1 MRLFFDIFAIRTL
14 HASDQLHKG
23 WVRRL
28 YFLDKKNSIFTH
40 QICHSDVTLKD
51 KITADMSLN
60 TQILI
65 AAILG
70 IAFGF
75 LLSVF
80 PQSSFFTSSLYGL
93 GIISSIFIG
102 LLKML
107 LIPLI
112 FSSIVVGVSNLQAG
126 GQLGK
131 VWKITVACCVTTTI
145 LALIL
150 GIGCAHL
157 FDVGKGVDIALFQ
170 NDMNQYQ
177 TPDTLTPTSFFTNF
191 IQNTLINPFKAF
203 AEGNVLAVVVFALF
217 IGVALVHGGERFK
230 AVRQLAAQ
238 FFEIMMLMIRWVM
251 KLAPLGIFALLA
263 KLIATEDLSVLSRLA
278 EFAVVVTGTTIFHGA
293 VVLPL
298 LLWIFGKMD
307 PVTFF
312 KGTRAAL
319 ITAFATSS
327 SSATMP
333 LSMKC
338 AQENLKVSPATAG
351 FVIPLGTQLNMDGT
365 ALYEAAAALFVAN
378 LIGLDLS
385 LGQQLIV
392 CLTAMIASLGA
403 PGIPSAGMVTMI
415 MVLQSVGLPAEAI
428 AILLPIDRLL
438 DTVRTVV
445 NVQGDMMISVVV
457 DRHTRETVTEP
468 NS

>member
-1 MRLFFDIFAIRTL
+1 
-14 HASDQLHKG
+14 
-23 WVRRL
+23 
-28 YFLDKKNSIFTH
+28 
-40 QICHSDVTLKD
+40 
-51 KITADMSLN
+51 MSLN

-70 IAFGF
+70 VAFGF
-75 LLSVF
+75 LLNQF
-80 PQSSFFTSSLYGL
+80 PETQFFDTSIYAL
-93 GIISSIFIG
+93 GIASSIFIG

-107 LIPLI
+107 LVPLI

-126 GQLGK
+126 GQFSRT
-131 VWKITVACCVTTTI
+131 WKITLACCVTTTT

-150 GIGCAHL
+150 GLTCAHL

-170 NDMNQYQ
+170 DAMNRHQ
-177 TPDTLTPTSFFTNF
+177 TPDTLTPSSFFTNF

-217 IGVALVHGGERFK
+217 LGGALVKGGEKFNSIR
-230 AVRQLAAQ
+230 ALSLQ
-238 FFEIMMLMIRWVM
+238 FFEVMMLLVSWVM
-251 KLAPLGIFALLA
+251 KLAPIGIFALLA
-263 KLIATEDLSVLSRLA
+263 KLISTEDLSILSRLA
-278 EFAVVVTGTTIFHGA
+278 EFAAVVTGTTIFHGA

-298 LLWIFGKMD
+298 LLWIFGKMN
-307 PVTFF
+307 PITFF

-338 AQENLKVSPATAG
+338 AQENLGVRPQTAG

-365 ALYEAAAALFVAN
+365 ALYEAAAALFIAN
-378 LIGLDLS
+378 LMGLDLS
-385 LGQQLIV
+385 IGQQVIV

-457 DRHTRETVTEP
+457 DRHTREM
-468 NS
+468 

>member
-1 MRLFFDIFAIRTL
+1 MLDSA
-14 HASDQLHKG
+14 QLA
-23 WVRRL
+23 W
-28 YFLDKKNSIFTH
+28 
-40 QICHSDVTLKD
+40 HSAKQDN
-51 KITADMSLN
+51 ITIYAPMSLN
-60 TQILI
+60 TQILV

-70 IAFGF
+70 VLFGF
-75 LLSVF
+75 LLNLLPGSAF
-80 PQSSFFTSSLYGL
+80 YDGSLYGL
-93 GIISSIFIG
+93 SIASSIFIG

-112 FSSIVVGVSNLQAG
+112 FSSIVVGVSNLQAS
-126 GQLGK
+126 GQLSR
-131 VWKITVACCVTTTI
+131 VWKITLLCYVTTTT

-150 GIGCAHL
+150 GLACAHL
-157 FDVGKGVDIALFQ
+157 FEVGKGVDVRLFQ
-170 NDMNQYQ
+170 DAMSQHQ
-177 TPDTLTPTSFFTNF
+177 TPDTLTPSSFFTNF

-217 IGVALVHGGERFK
+217 VGVALVKGGEQFRT
-230 AVRQLAAQ
+230 VRRLSHQ
-238 FFEIMMLMIRWVM
+238 FFDIMMLMIGWVM

-263 KLIATEDLSVLSRLA
+263 KLIATEDVTVLSRLA
-278 EFAVVVTGTTIFHGA
+278 EFAVVVTGTTIFHGL

-298 LLWIFGKMD
+298 LLWLFGKMN

-338 AQENLKVSPATAG
+338 AQENLKVRPQTAG

-365 ALYEAAAALFVAN
+365 ALYEAAAALFIAN
-378 LIGLDLS
+378 LMGLDLT
-385 LGQQLIV
+385 LGQQLVV
-392 CLTAMIASLGA
+392 CATAMIASLGA

-457 DRHTRETVTEP
+457 DRHTSEP
-468 NS
+468 VQQQS

>member
-1 MRLFFDIFAIRTL
+1 
-14 HASDQLHKG
+14 
-23 WVRRL
+23 
-28 YFLDKKNSIFTH
+28 
-40 QICHSDVTLKD
+40 
-51 KITADMSLN
+51 MSLN

-75 LLSVF
+75 LLNQFPNTQFFEASV
-80 PQSSFFTSSLYGL
+80 YGL
-93 GIISSIFIG
+93 GIASSIFIG

-107 LIPLI
+107 LVPLI

-126 GQLGK
+126 GQLSRT
-131 VWKITVACCVTTTI
+131 WKITLACCVTTTT

-150 GIGCAHL
+150 GISCAHL
-157 FDVGKGVDIALFQ
+157 FEVGKGVDIALFQ
-170 NDMNQYQ
+170 DAMNQHQ
-177 TPDTLTPTSFFTNF
+177 TPDTLTASSFFTNF

-203 AEGNVLAVVVFALF
+203 ADGNVLAVVVFALLL
-217 IGVALVHGGERFK
+217 GVALVKGGERFK
-230 AVRQLAAQ
+230 SIRQLSTQ
-238 FFEIMMLMIRWVM
+238 FFEVMMMMVGWVM

-263 KLIATEDLSVLSRLA
+263 KLISTEDISILSRLA
-278 EFAVVVTGTTIFHGA
+278 EFAAVVTGTTIFHGA

-298 LLWIFGKMD
+298 LLWIFGRMS
-307 PVTFF
+307 PITFF
-312 KGTRAAL
+312 KGTRTAL

-338 AQENLKVSPATAG
+338 AQENLGVRPQTAG

-365 ALYEAAAALFVAN
+365 ALYEAAAALFIAN
-378 LIGLDLS
+378 LMGLDLS
-385 LGQQLIV
+385 LGQQVIV

-457 DRHTRETVTEP
+457 DRYTKDMGSP
-468 NS
+468 S

>member
-1 MRLFFDIFAIRTL
+1 
-14 HASDQLHKG
+14 
-23 WVRRL
+23 
-28 YFLDKKNSIFTH
+28 
-40 QICHSDVTLKD
+40 
-51 KITADMSLN
+51 MSLN
-60 TQILI
+60 TQILL

-70 IAFGF
+70 AAFGF
-75 LLSVF
+75 LLNQF
-80 PQSSFFTSSLYGL
+80 PQTQFFELSLYGL
-93 GIISSIFIG
+93 GIAGSVFIG

-126 GQLGK
+126 GQLSR
-131 VWKITVACCVTTTI
+131 VWKITLACCVTTTT
-145 LALIL
+145 LALLL
-150 GIGCAHL
+150 GLACAHI
-157 FDVGKGVDIALFQ
+157 FQVGKGVDIMLFQ
-170 NDMNQYQ
+170 DAMNQHQ
-177 TPDTLTPTSFFTNF
+177 TPDTLTPASFFTNF

-217 IGVALVHGGERFK
+217 IGAALVKGGDKFRS
-230 AVRQLAAQ
+230 VRKLSQQ
-238 FFEIMMLMIRWVM
+238 FFDIMMLMIGWVM

-263 KLIATEDLSVLSRLA
+263 KLISTEDISVLSRLA
-278 EFAVVVTGTTIFHGA
+278 EFAAVVTGTTIFHGA

-298 LLWIFGKMD
+298 LLWIFGRMN
-307 PVTFF
+307 PVSFF
-312 KGTRAAL
+312 KGARAAL

-327 SSATMP
+327 SSAAMP

-338 AQENLKVSPATAG
+338 AQENLGVRPQTAG

-365 ALYEAAAALFVAN
+365 ALYEAAAALFIAN
-378 LIGLDLS
+378 LMGLDLTLS
-385 LGQQLIV
+385 QQLVV
-392 CLTAMIASLGA
+392 CATAMIASLGA

-457 DRHTRETVTEP
+457 DRHTRDADAP
-468 NS
+468 ASAS

>member
-1 MRLFFDIFAIRTL
+1 M
-14 HASDQLHKG
+14 
-23 WVRRL
+23 
-28 YFLDKKNSIFTH
+28 N
-40 QICHSDVTLKD
+40 
-51 KITADMSLN
+51 LN

-70 IAFGF
+70 VAFGF
-75 LLSVF
+75 LLNQF
-80 PQSSFFTSSLYGL
+80 PQTAFFDHSIYGL
-93 GIISSIFIG
+93 SILSSIFIG

-107 LIPLI
+107 LVPLI
-112 FSSIVVGVSNLQAG
+112 FSSIVVGVSNLQSG
-126 GQLGK
+126 GQLSRT
-131 VWKITVACCVTTTI
+131 WKITLLCCVTTTT

-150 GIGCAHL
+150 GIGAAHL
-157 FDVGKGVDIALFQ
+157 FGVGQGVDIAMFQ
-170 NDMNQYQ
+170 DAMNEHQ
-177 TPDTLTPTSFFTNF
+177 TPDTLTPSAFFTNF

-203 AEGNVLAVVVFALF
+203 SDGNVLAVVVFALML
-217 IGVALVHGGERFK
+217 GVALVKGGERFNSIK
-230 AVRQLAAQ
+230 KLSTQ
-238 FFEIMMLMIRWVM
+238 FFEVMMVLVGWVM
-251 KLAPLGIFALLA
+251 KLAPIGIFALLA
-263 KLIATEDLSVLSRLA
+263 KLVSTEDISILSRLA
-278 EFAVVVTGTTIFHGA
+278 EFAAVVTGTTIFHGA

-298 LLWIFGKMD
+298 LLWIFGKMS
-307 PVTFF
+307 PITFF
-312 KGTRAAL
+312 KGTRTAL

-338 AQENLKVSPATAG
+338 AQENLGVRPQVAG

-365 ALYEAAAALFVAN
+365 ALYEAAAALFIAN
-378 LIGLDLS
+378 LMGLDLS
-385 LGQQLIV
+385 IGQQLIV

-457 DRHTRETVTEP
+457 DRHTRNVV
-468 NS
+468 NN

>member
-1 MRLFFDIFAIRTL
+1 MKSALMSYLQQDC
-14 HASDQLHKG
+14 QL
-23 WVRRL
+23 
-28 YFLDKKNSIFTH
+28 KKNN
-40 QICHSDVTLKD
+40 
-51 KITADMSLN
+51 ADMNLN

-70 IAFGF
+70 LAFGF
-75 LLSVF
+75 ILTLYPDTAFVKH
-80 PQSSFFTSSLYGL
+80 SLYGL
-93 GIISSIFIG
+93 GILSSVFIG

-107 LIPLI
+107 LVPLI

-126 GQLGK
+126 GQLGP
-131 VWKITVACCVTTTI
+131 VWKITFLCCLTTTT

-150 GIGCAHL
+150 GISFAHL
-157 FDVGKGVDIALFQ
+157 FEVGRGIDISIFQ
-170 NDMNQYQ
+170 SSMQNYQ
-177 TPDTLTPTSFFTNF
+177 APDSLNPASFFTNF

-203 AEGNVLAVVVFALF
+203 SDGNVLAVVVFALF
-217 IGVALVHGGERFK
+217 VGVALVHGGERFK
-230 AVRQLAAQ
+230 SIRVLSNQ
-238 FFEIMMLMIRWVM
+238 FFEMMMMLVGWVM

-263 KLIATEDLSVLSRLA
+263 KLMATEDVSVLSRLA

-298 LLWIFGKMD
+298 LLWIFGRMS
-307 PVTFF
+307 PWAFF
-312 KGTRAAL
+312 KGTRTAL

-338 AQENLKVSPATAG
+338 AQENLGVRPQTAG

-378 LIGLDLS
+378 LVGLDLN
-385 LGQQLIV
+385 LTQQIIV

-457 DRHTRETVTEP
+457 DRYTKDKDISV
-468 NS
+468 

>member
-1 MRLFFDIFAIRTL
+1 MLDSAQLAWHSAKQDDITIYAP
-14 HASDQLHKG
+14 
-23 WVRRL
+23 
-28 YFLDKKNSIFTH
+28 
-40 QICHSDVTLKD
+40 
-51 KITADMSLN
+51 MSLN
-60 TQILI
+60 TQILV

-70 IAFGF
+70 VLFGLFLNLLPDSAFYDG
-75 LLSVF
+75 
-80 PQSSFFTSSLYGL
+80 SLYGL
-93 GIISSIFIG
+93 SIASSIFIG

-112 FSSIVVGVSNLQAG
+112 FSSIVVGVSNLQAS
-126 GQLGK
+126 GQLSR
-131 VWKITVACCVTTTI
+131 VWKITLLCCVTTTT

-150 GIGCAHL
+150 GLACAHL
-157 FDVGKGVDIALFQ
+157 FEVGKGVDVRLFQ
-170 NDMNQYQ
+170 DAMSQHQ
-177 TPDTLTPTSFFTNF
+177 TPDTLTPSSFFTNF
-191 IQNTLINPFKAF
+191 IQNTLINPFKAL

-217 IGVALVHGGERFK
+217 VGVALVKGGEQFRT
-230 AVRQLAAQ
+230 VRRLSHQ
-238 FFEIMMLMIRWVM
+238 FFDIMMLMIGWVM

-263 KLIATEDLSVLSRLA
+263 KLIATEDVTVLSRLA
-278 EFAVVVTGTTIFHGA
+278 EFAVVVTGTTIFHGL

-298 LLWIFGKMD
+298 LLWLFGKMN

-338 AQENLKVSPATAG
+338 AQENLKVRPQTAG

-365 ALYEAAAALFVAN
+365 ALYEAAAALFIAN
-378 LIGLDLS
+378 LMGLDLT
-385 LGQQLIV
+385 LGQQLVV
-392 CLTAMIASLGA
+392 CATAMIASLGA

-457 DRHTRETVTEP
+457 DRYTRDDEITTQ
-468 NS
+468 S

>member
-1 MRLFFDIFAIRTL
+1 MLDSA
-14 HASDQLHKG
+14 QLA
-23 WVRRL
+23 W
-28 YFLDKKNSIFTH
+28 
-40 QICHSDVTLKD
+40 HSAKQDN
-51 KITADMSLN
+51 ITIYAPMSLN
-60 TQILI
+60 TQILV

-70 IAFGF
+70 VLFGF
-75 LLSVF
+75 LLNLLPGSAF
-80 PQSSFFTSSLYGL
+80 YDGSLYGL
-93 GIISSIFIG
+93 SIASSIFIG

-112 FSSIVVGVSNLQAG
+112 FSSIVVGVSNLQAS
-126 GQLGK
+126 GQLSR
-131 VWKITVACCVTTTI
+131 VWKITLLCCVTTTT

-150 GIGCAHL
+150 GLACAHL
-157 FDVGKGVDIALFQ
+157 FEVGKGVDVRLFQ
-170 NDMNQYQ
+170 DAMSQHQ
-177 TPDTLTPTSFFTNF
+177 TPDTLTPSSFFTNF

-203 AEGNVLAVVVFALF
+203 AEGNVLAVVGFALF
-217 IGVALVHGGERFK
+217 VGVALVKGGEQFRT
-230 AVRQLAAQ
+230 VRRLSHQ
-238 FFEIMMLMIRWVM
+238 FFDIMMLMIGWVM

-263 KLIATEDLSVLSRLA
+263 KLIATEDVTVLSRLA
-278 EFAVVVTGTTIFHGA
+278 EFAVVVTGTTIFHGL

-298 LLWIFGKMD
+298 LLWLFGKMN

-338 AQENLKVSPATAG
+338 AQENLKVRPQTAG

-365 ALYEAAAALFVAN
+365 ALYEAAAALFIAN
-378 LIGLDLS
+378 LMGLDLT
-385 LGQQLIV
+385 LGQQLVV
-392 CLTAMIASLGA
+392 CATAMIASLGA

-457 DRHTRETVTEP
+457 DRYTRDDEIATQ
-468 NS
+468 S

>member
-1 MRLFFDIFAIRTL
+1 MPTE
-14 HASDQLHKG
+14 
-23 WVRRL
+23 
-28 YFLDKKNSIFTH
+28 KNN
-40 QICHSDVTLKD
+40 
-51 KITADMSLN
+51 ADMNLN

-70 IAFGF
+70 LAFGF
-75 LLSVF
+75 LLTRYPDTAFVKH
-80 PQSSFFTSSLYGL
+80 SLYGL
-93 GIISSIFIG
+93 GILSSVFIG

-107 LIPLI
+107 LVPLI

-126 GQLGK
+126 GQLGP
-131 VWKITVACCVTTTI
+131 VWKITFLCCLTTTT

-150 GIGCAHL
+150 GISCAHL
-157 FDVGKGVDIALFQ
+157 FEVGRGIDISIFQ
-170 NDMNQYQ
+170 TSMQNYQ
-177 TPDTLTPTSFFTNF
+177 APDSLNPASFFTNF

-203 AEGNVLAVVVFALF
+203 SDGNVLAVVVFALF
-217 IGVALVHGGERFK
+217 VGVALVQGGERFK
-230 AVRQLAAQ
+230 SIRLLSQQ
-238 FFEIMMLMIRWVM
+238 FFEMMMLLVGWVM

-263 KLIATEDLSVLSRLA
+263 KLMATEDISVLSRLA

-298 LLWIFGKMD
+298 LLWIFGRMS
-307 PVTFF
+307 PWTFL
-312 KGTRAAL
+312 KGTRTAL

-338 AQENLKVSPATAG
+338 AQENLGVRPQTAG

-378 LIGLDLS
+378 LVGLDLN
-385 LGQQLIV
+385 LTQQIIV

-457 DRHTRETVTEP
+457 DRYTKDKDISV
-468 NS
+468 

>member
-1 MRLFFDIFAIRTL
+1 
-14 HASDQLHKG
+14 
-23 WVRRL
+23 
-28 YFLDKKNSIFTH
+28 
-40 QICHSDVTLKD
+40 
-51 KITADMSLN
+51 MSLN

-75 LLSVF
+75 LLNQFPNTQFFEASV
-80 PQSSFFTSSLYGL
+80 YGL
-93 GIISSIFIG
+93 GIASSIFIG

-107 LIPLI
+107 LVPLI

-126 GQLGK
+126 GQLSRT
-131 VWKITVACCVTTTI
+131 WKITLACCVTTTT

-150 GIGCAHL
+150 GISCAHL
-157 FDVGKGVDIALFQ
+157 FEVGKGVDIALFQ
-170 NDMNQYQ
+170 DAMNQHQ
-177 TPDTLTPTSFFTNF
+177 TPDTLTASSFFTNF

-203 AEGNVLAVVVFALF
+203 AEGNVLAVVVFALLL
-217 IGVALVHGGERFK
+217 GVALVKGGERFQSIRK
-230 AVRQLAAQ
+230 LSTQ
-238 FFEIMMLMIRWVM
+238 FFEVMMMMVGWVM
-251 KLAPLGIFALLA
+251 KLAPIGIFALLA
-263 KLIATEDLSVLSRLA
+263 KLISTEDISILSRLA
-278 EFAVVVTGTTIFHGA
+278 EFAAVVTGTTIFHGI

-298 LLWIFGKMD
+298 LLWIFGRMN
-307 PVTFF
+307 PITFF
-312 KGTRAAL
+312 RGARAAL

-338 AQENLKVSPATAG
+338 AQENLGVRPQTAG

-365 ALYEAAAALFVAN
+365 ALYEAAAALFIAN
-378 LIGLDLS
+378 LMGLDLS
-385 LGQQLIV
+385 LGQQVIV

-457 DRHTRETVTEP
+457 DRYTKDMGSP
-468 NS
+468 S

>member
-1 MRLFFDIFAIRTL
+1 MTKNCSYEKRAHVIFA
-14 HASDQLHKG
+14 KG
-23 WVRRL
+23 L
-28 YFLDKKNSIFTH
+28 PTEKNN
-40 QICHSDVTLKD
+40 
-51 KITADMSLN
+51 ADMNLN
-60 TQILI
+60 TRILI

-70 IAFGF
+70 LAFGF
-75 LLSVF
+75 ILTLYPDTAF
-80 PQSSFFTSSLYGL
+80 LKHSLYGL
-93 GIISSIFIG
+93 GILSSVFIG

-107 LIPLI
+107 LVPLI

-126 GQLGK
+126 GQLGP
-131 VWKITVACCVTTTI
+131 VWKITFLCCLTTTT

-150 GIGCAHL
+150 GISCAHL
-157 FDVGKGVDIALFQ
+157 FEVGRGIDISIFQ
-170 NDMNQYQ
+170 TSMQNYQ
-177 TPDTLTPTSFFTNF
+177 APDSLNPASFFTNF

-203 AEGNVLAVVVFALF
+203 SDGNVLAVVVFALF
-217 IGVALVHGGERFK
+217 VGVALVHGGERFK
-230 AVRQLAAQ
+230 SIRVLSHQ
-238 FFEIMMLMIRWVM
+238 FFEMMMMLVGWVM

-263 KLIATEDLSVLSRLA
+263 KLMATEDISVLSRLA

-298 LLWIFGKMD
+298 LLWIFGRMS
-307 PVTFF
+307 PWTFF
-312 KGTRAAL
+312 KGTRTAL

-338 AQENLKVSPATAG
+338 AQENLGVRPQTAG

-378 LIGLDLS
+378 LVGLDLN
-385 LGQQLIV
+385 LTQQIIV

-457 DRHTRETVTEP
+457 DRYTKDKDISV
-468 NS
+468 

>member
-1 MRLFFDIFAIRTL
+1 
-14 HASDQLHKG
+14 
-23 WVRRL
+23 
-28 YFLDKKNSIFTH
+28 
-40 QICHSDVTLKD
+40 
-51 KITADMSLN
+51 MSLN

-70 IAFGF
+70 LIAGYV
-75 LLSVF
+75 LTLF
-80 PQSSFFTSSLYGL
+80 PGTQFFHAGIYGL
-93 GIISSIFIG
+93 SIISSIFIG

-126 GQLGK
+126 GQLGR
-131 VWKITVACCVTTTI
+131 VWKITVACCVTTTT

-150 GIGCAHL
+150 GIGSAHL
-157 FDVGKGVDIALFQ
+157 FDVGKGVDIAMFQ
-170 NDMNQYQ
+170 QAMSEHQ
-177 TPDTLTPTSFFTNF
+177 TPDTLTPTSFLTNF

-217 IGVALVHGGERFK
+217 IGVALVHGGDRFRT
-230 AVRQLAAQ
+230 VRNLSAQ
-238 FFEIMMLMIRWVM
+238 FFDIMMLMIGWVM

-263 KLIATEDLSVLSRLA
+263 KLLATEDISVLSRLA

-307 PVTFF
+307 PLTFF

-333 LSMKC
+333 LSLKC
-338 AQENLKVSPATAG
+338 AQENLGVRPQTAG

-365 ALYEAAAALFVAN
+365 ALYEAAAALFIAN
-378 LIGLDLS
+378 LMGLDLS
-385 LGQQLIV
+385 LGQQVIV

-457 DRHTRETVTEP
+457 DRHTREMEQQT
-468 NS
+468 

>member
-1 MRLFFDIFAIRTL
+1 
-14 HASDQLHKG
+14 
-23 WVRRL
+23 
-28 YFLDKKNSIFTH
+28 
-40 QICHSDVTLKD
+40 
-51 KITADMSLN
+51 MSLN

-75 LLSVF
+75 LLNQF
-80 PQSSFFTSSLYGL
+80 PNTQFFEASIYGL
-93 GIISSIFIG
+93 GITSSIFIG

-107 LIPLI
+107 LVPLI
-112 FSSIVVGVSNLQAG
+112 FSSIVVGVSNLQAS
-126 GQLGK
+126 GQLSRT
-131 VWKITVACCVTTTI
+131 WKITLACCVTTTT

-150 GIGCAHL
+150 GISCAHL
-157 FDVGKGVDIALFQ
+157 FEVGKGVDIALFQ
-170 NDMNQYQ
+170 DAMNQHQ
-177 TPDTLTPTSFFTNF
+177 TPDTLTASSFFTNF

-203 AEGNVLAVVVFALF
+203 AEGNVLAVVVFALLL
-217 IGVALVHGGERFK
+217 GVALVKGGERFK
-230 AVRQLAAQ
+230 SIRQLSTQ
-238 FFEIMMLMIRWVM
+238 FFEVMMMMVGWVM

-263 KLIATEDLSVLSRLA
+263 KLISTEDISILSRLA
-278 EFAVVVTGTTIFHGA
+278 EFAAVVTGTTIFHGA

-298 LLWIFGKMD
+298 LLWIFGRMS
-307 PVTFF
+307 PITFF
-312 KGTRAAL
+312 KGTRTAL

-338 AQENLKVSPATAG
+338 AQENLGVRPQTAG

-365 ALYEAAAALFVAN
+365 ALYEAAAALFIAN
-378 LIGLDLS
+378 LMGLDLS
-385 LGQQLIV
+385 LGQQVIV

-457 DRHTRETVTEP
+457 DRYTKDIG
-468 NS
+468 SSS

>member
-1 MRLFFDIFAIRTL
+1 MLDSAQLAWHSAKQDDITIYAP
-14 HASDQLHKG
+14 
-23 WVRRL
+23 
-28 YFLDKKNSIFTH
+28 
-40 QICHSDVTLKD
+40 
-51 KITADMSLN
+51 MSLN
-60 TQILI
+60 TQILV

-70 IAFGF
+70 VLFGF
-75 LLSVF
+75 FLNLLPDSAF
-80 PQSSFFTSSLYGL
+80 YDGSLYGL
-93 GIISSIFIG
+93 SIASSIFIG

-112 FSSIVVGVSNLQAG
+112 FSSIVVGVSNLQAS
-126 GQLGK
+126 GQLSR
-131 VWKITVACCVTTTI
+131 VWKITLLCCVTTTT

-150 GIGCAHL
+150 GLACAHL
-157 FDVGKGVDIALFQ
+157 FEVGKGVDVRLFQ
-170 NDMNQYQ
+170 DAMSQHQ
-177 TPDTLTPTSFFTNF
+177 TPDTLTPSSFFTNF

-217 IGVALVHGGERFK
+217 VGVALVKGGEQFRT
-230 AVRQLAAQ
+230 VRRLSHQ
-238 FFEIMMLMIRWVM
+238 FFDIMMLMIGWVM

-263 KLIATEDLSVLSRLA
+263 KLIATEDVTVLSRLA
-278 EFAVVVTGTTIFHGA
+278 EFAVVVTGTTIFHGL

-298 LLWIFGKMD
+298 LLWLFGKMN

-338 AQENLKVSPATAG
+338 AQENLKVRPQTAG

-365 ALYEAAAALFVAN
+365 ALYEAAAALFIAN
-378 LIGLDLS
+378 LMGLDLT
-385 LGQQLIV
+385 LGQQLVV
-392 CLTAMIASLGA
+392 CATAMIASLGA

-457 DRHTRETVTEP
+457 DRYTRDDEIAIQ
-468 NS
+468 S

>member
-1 MRLFFDIFAIRTL
+1 
-14 HASDQLHKG
+14 
-23 WVRRL
+23 
-28 YFLDKKNSIFTH
+28 
-40 QICHSDVTLKD
+40 
-51 KITADMSLN
+51 MSLN
-60 TQILI
+60 TQILV

-70 IAFGF
+70 VLFGF
-75 LLSVF
+75 FLNLLPDSAF
-80 PQSSFFTSSLYGL
+80 YDGSLYGL
-93 GIISSIFIG
+93 SIASSIFIG

-112 FSSIVVGVSNLQAG
+112 FSSIVVGVSNLQAS
-126 GQLGK
+126 GQLSR
-131 VWKITVACCVTTTI
+131 VWKITLLCCVTTTT

-150 GIGCAHL
+150 GLACAHL
-157 FDVGKGVDIALFQ
+157 FEVGKGVDVRLFQ
-170 NDMNQYQ
+170 DAMSQHQ
-177 TPDTLTPTSFFTNF
+177 TPDTLTPSSFFTNF
-191 IQNTLINPFKAF
+191 IQNTLINPFKAL

-217 IGVALVHGGERFK
+217 VGVALVKGGEQFRT
-230 AVRQLAAQ
+230 VRRLSHQ
-238 FFEIMMLMIRWVM
+238 FFDIMMLMIGWVM

-263 KLIATEDLSVLSRLA
+263 KLIATEDVTVLSRLA
-278 EFAVVVTGTTIFHGA
+278 EFAVVVTGTTIFHGL

-298 LLWIFGKMD
+298 LLWLFGKMN

-338 AQENLKVSPATAG
+338 AQENLKVRPQTAG

-365 ALYEAAAALFVAN
+365 ALYEAAAALFIAN
-378 LIGLDLS
+378 LMGLDLT
-385 LGQQLIV
+385 LGQQLVV
-392 CLTAMIASLGA
+392 CATAMIASLGA

-457 DRHTRETVTEP
+457 DRYTRDDEITTQ
-468 NS
+468 S

>member
-1 MRLFFDIFAIRTL
+1 MPTE
-14 HASDQLHKG
+14 
-23 WVRRL
+23 
-28 YFLDKKNSIFTH
+28 KNN
-40 QICHSDVTLKD
+40 
-51 KITADMSLN
+51 ADMNLN

-65 AAILG
+65 AAIVGL
-70 IAFGF
+70 AFGF
-75 LLSVF
+75 LLTLYPDTAFVKH
-80 PQSSFFTSSLYGL
+80 SLYGL
-93 GIISSIFIG
+93 GILSSVFIG

-107 LIPLI
+107 LVPLI

-126 GQLGK
+126 GQLGP
-131 VWKITVACCVTTTI
+131 VWKITFLCCLTTTT

-150 GIGCAHL
+150 GISCAHL
-157 FDVGKGVDIALFQ
+157 FEVGRGIDISIFQ
-170 NDMNQYQ
+170 TSMQNYQ
-177 TPDTLTPTSFFTNF
+177 APDSLNPASFFTNF

-203 AEGNVLAVVVFALF
+203 SDGNVLAVVVFALF
-217 IGVALVHGGERFK
+217 VGVALVQGGERFK
-230 AVRQLAAQ
+230 SIRLLSHQ
-238 FFEIMMLMIRWVM
+238 FFEMMMMLVGWVM

-263 KLIATEDLSVLSRLA
+263 KLMATEDISVLSRLA

-298 LLWIFGKMD
+298 LLWIFGRMS
-307 PVTFF
+307 PWTFL
-312 KGTRAAL
+312 KGARTAL

-338 AQENLKVSPATAG
+338 AQENLGVRPQTAG

-378 LIGLDLS
+378 LVGLDLN
-385 LGQQLIV
+385 LTQQIIV

-457 DRHTRETVTEP
+457 DRYTKDKDISV
-468 NS
+468 

>member
-1 MRLFFDIFAIRTL
+1 
-14 HASDQLHKG
+14 
-23 WVRRL
+23 
-28 YFLDKKNSIFTH
+28 
-40 QICHSDVTLKD
+40 
-51 KITADMSLN
+51 MSLN

-75 LLSVF
+75 LLNQF
-80 PQSSFFTSSLYGL
+80 PNTQFFEASIYGL
-93 GIISSIFIG
+93 GIASSIFIG

-107 LIPLI
+107 LVPLI

-126 GQLGK
+126 GQLSRT
-131 VWKITVACCVTTTI
+131 WKITLACCVTTTT

-150 GIGCAHL
+150 GISCAHL
-157 FDVGKGVDIALFQ
+157 FEVGKGVDIALFQ
-170 NDMNQYQ
+170 DAMNQHQ
-177 TPDTLTPTSFFTNF
+177 TPDTLTASSFFTNF

-203 AEGNVLAVVVFALF
+203 AEGNVLAVVVFALLL
-217 IGVALVHGGERFK
+217 GVALVKGGERFQSIRK
-230 AVRQLAAQ
+230 LSTQ
-238 FFEIMMLMIRWVM
+238 FFEVMMMMVGWVM
-251 KLAPLGIFALLA
+251 KLAPIGIFALLA
-263 KLIATEDLSVLSRLA
+263 KLISTEDISILSRLA
-278 EFAVVVTGTTIFHGA
+278 EFAAVVTGTTIFHGI

-298 LLWIFGKMD
+298 LLWIFGRMN
-307 PVTFF
+307 PITFF
-312 KGTRAAL
+312 RGARAAL

-338 AQENLKVSPATAG
+338 AQENLGVRPQTAG

-365 ALYEAAAALFVAN
+365 ALYEAAAALFIAN
-378 LIGLDLS
+378 LMGLDLS
-385 LGQQLIV
+385 LGQQVIV

-457 DRHTRETVTEP
+457 DRYTKDMGSP
-468 NS
+468 S

>member
-1 MRLFFDIFAIRTL
+1 
-14 HASDQLHKG
+14 
-23 WVRRL
+23 
-28 YFLDKKNSIFTH
+28 
-40 QICHSDVTLKD
+40 
-51 KITADMSLN
+51 MSLN

-75 LLSVF
+75 LLNQF
-80 PQSSFFTSSLYGL
+80 PETQFFEASIYGL
-93 GIISSIFIG
+93 GIASSIFIG

-107 LIPLI
+107 LVPLI
-112 FSSIVVGVSNLQAG
+112 FSSIVVGVSNLQTS
-126 GQLGK
+126 GQLSRT
-131 VWKITVACCVTTTI
+131 WKITLACCVTTTT

-150 GIGCAHL
+150 GISCAHL
-157 FDVGKGVDIALFQ
+157 FEVGKGVDIALFQ
-170 NDMNQYQ
+170 DAMNQHQ
-177 TPDTLTPTSFFTNF
+177 TPDTLTASSFFTNF

-203 AEGNVLAVVVFALF
+203 AEGNVLAVVVFALLL
-217 IGVALVHGGERFK
+217 GVALVKGGERFQSIRK
-230 AVRQLAAQ
+230 LSTQ
-238 FFEIMMLMIRWVM
+238 FFEVMMMMVGWVM
-251 KLAPLGIFALLA
+251 KLAPIGIFALLA
-263 KLIATEDLSVLSRLA
+263 KLISTEDISILSRLA
-278 EFAVVVTGTTIFHGA
+278 EFAAVVTGTTIFHGA
-293 VVLPL
+293 VVLPV
-298 LLWIFGKMD
+298 LLWIFGRMS
-307 PVTFF
+307 PITFF
-312 KGTRAAL
+312 KGARAAL

-338 AQENLKVSPATAG
+338 AQENLGVRPQTAG

-365 ALYEAAAALFVAN
+365 ALYEAAAALFIAN
-378 LIGLDLS
+378 LMGLDLS
-385 LGQQLIV
+385 LGQQVIV

-457 DRHTRETVTEP
+457 DRYTKDMGSP
-468 NS
+468 S

>member
-1 MRLFFDIFAIRTL
+1 
-14 HASDQLHKG
+14 
-23 WVRRL
+23 
-28 YFLDKKNSIFTH
+28 
-40 QICHSDVTLKD
+40 
-51 KITADMSLN
+51 MSLN
-60 TQILI
+60 TQILV

-70 IAFGF
+70 VLFGF
-75 LLSVF
+75 FLNLLPDSAF
-80 PQSSFFTSSLYGL
+80 YDGSLYGL
-93 GIISSIFIG
+93 SIASSIFIG

-112 FSSIVVGVSNLQAG
+112 FSSIVVGVSNLQAS
-126 GQLGK
+126 GQLSR
-131 VWKITVACCVTTTI
+131 VWKITLLCCVTTTT

-150 GIGCAHL
+150 GLACAHL
-157 FDVGKGVDIALFQ
+157 FEVGKGVDVRLFQ
-170 NDMNQYQ
+170 DAMSQHQ
-177 TPDTLTPTSFFTNF
+177 TPDTLTPSSFFTNF

-217 IGVALVHGGERFK
+217 VGVALVKGGEQFRT
-230 AVRQLAAQ
+230 VRRLSHQ
-238 FFEIMMLMIRWVM
+238 FFDIMMLMIGWVM

-263 KLIATEDLSVLSRLA
+263 KLIATEDVTVLSRLA
-278 EFAVVVTGTTIFHGA
+278 EFAVVVTSTTIFHGL

-298 LLWIFGKMD
+298 LLWLFGKMN

-338 AQENLKVSPATAG
+338 AQENLKVRPQTAG

-365 ALYEAAAALFVAN
+365 ALYEAAAALFIAN
-378 LIGLDLS
+378 LMGLDLT
-385 LGQQLIV
+385 LGQQLVV
-392 CLTAMIASLGA
+392 CATAMIASLGA

-457 DRHTRETVTEP
+457 DRYTRDDEIAIQ
-468 NS
+468 S

>member
-1 MRLFFDIFAIRTL
+1 MLDSAQLAWHSAKQDDITIYAP
-14 HASDQLHKG
+14 
-23 WVRRL
+23 
-28 YFLDKKNSIFTH
+28 
-40 QICHSDVTLKD
+40 
-51 KITADMSLN
+51 MSLN
-60 TQILI
+60 TQILV

-70 IAFGF
+70 VLFGF
-75 LLSVF
+75 FLNLLPDSAF
-80 PQSSFFTSSLYGL
+80 YDGSLYGL
-93 GIISSIFIG
+93 SIASSIFIG

-112 FSSIVVGVSNLQAG
+112 FSSIVVGVSNLQAS
-126 GQLGK
+126 GQLSR
-131 VWKITVACCVTTTI
+131 VWKITLLCCVTTTT

-150 GIGCAHL
+150 GLACAHL
-157 FDVGKGVDIALFQ
+157 FEVGKGVDVRLFQ
-170 NDMNQYQ
+170 DAMSQHQ
-177 TPDTLTPTSFFTNF
+177 TPDTLTPSSFFINF

-217 IGVALVHGGERFK
+217 VGVALVKGGEQFRT
-230 AVRQLAAQ
+230 VRRLSHQ
-238 FFEIMMLMIRWVM
+238 FFDIMMLMIGWVM

-263 KLIATEDLSVLSRLA
+263 KLIATEDVTVLSRLA
-278 EFAVVVTGTTIFHGA
+278 EFAVVVTGTTIFHGL

-298 LLWIFGKMD
+298 LLWLFGKMN

-338 AQENLKVSPATAG
+338 AQENLKVRPQTAG

-365 ALYEAAAALFVAN
+365 ALYEAAAALFIAN
-378 LIGLDLS
+378 LMGLDLT
-385 LGQQLIV
+385 LGQQLVV
-392 CLTAMIASLGA
+392 CATAMIASLGA

-457 DRHTRETVTEP
+457 DRYTRDDEIATQ
-468 NS
+468 S

>member
-1 MRLFFDIFAIRTL
+1 MTKNCSYEKRAHVIFA
-14 HASDQLHKG
+14 KG
-23 WVRRL
+23 L
-28 YFLDKKNSIFTH
+28 PTEKNN
-40 QICHSDVTLKD
+40 
-51 KITADMSLN
+51 ADMNLN

-70 IAFGF
+70 LAFGF
-75 LLSVF
+75 LLTLYPDTAFVKH
-80 PQSSFFTSSLYGL
+80 SLYGL
-93 GIISSIFIG
+93 GILSSVFIG

-107 LIPLI
+107 LVPLI

-126 GQLGK
+126 GQLGP
-131 VWKITVACCVTTTI
+131 VWKITFLCCLTTTT

-150 GIGCAHL
+150 GISCAHL
-157 FDVGKGVDIALFQ
+157 FEVGRGIDISIFQ
-170 NDMNQYQ
+170 SSMQNFQ
-177 TPDTLTPTSFFTNF
+177 TPDSLNPASFFTNF

-203 AEGNVLAVVVFALF
+203 SDGNVLAVVVFALF
-217 IGVALVHGGERFK
+217 VGVALVHGGERFK
-230 AVRQLAAQ
+230 SIRVLSNQ
-238 FFEIMMLMIRWVM
+238 FFEMMMMLVGWVM

-263 KLIATEDLSVLSRLA
+263 KLMATEDISVLSRLA

-298 LLWIFGKMD
+298 LLWIFGRMS
-307 PVTFF
+307 PWAFF
-312 KGTRAAL
+312 KGTRTAL

-338 AQENLKVSPATAG
+338 AQENLGVRPQTAG

-378 LIGLDLS
+378 LVGLDLN
-385 LGQQLIV
+385 LTQQIIV

-457 DRHTRETVTEP
+457 DRYTKDKDISV
-468 NS
+468 

>member
-1 MRLFFDIFAIRTL
+1 MLDSAQLAWHSAKQDDITIYAP
-14 HASDQLHKG
+14 
-23 WVRRL
+23 
-28 YFLDKKNSIFTH
+28 
-40 QICHSDVTLKD
+40 
-51 KITADMSLN
+51 MSLN
-60 TQILI
+60 TQILV

-70 IAFGF
+70 VLFGF
-75 LLSVF
+75 LLNLLPGSAF
-80 PQSSFFTSSLYGL
+80 YDGSLYGL
-93 GIISSIFIG
+93 SIASSIFIG

-112 FSSIVVGVSNLQAG
+112 FSSIVVGVSNLQAS
-126 GQLGK
+126 GQLSR
-131 VWKITVACCVTTTI
+131 VWKITLLCCVTTTT

-150 GIGCAHL
+150 GLACAHL
-157 FDVGKGVDIALFQ
+157 FDVGKGVDVRLFQ
-170 NDMNQYQ
+170 DAMSQHQ
-177 TPDTLTPTSFFTNF
+177 TPDTLTPSSFFTNF

-217 IGVALVHGGERFK
+217 VGVALVKGGEQFRT
-230 AVRQLAAQ
+230 VRRLSHQ
-238 FFEIMMLMIRWVM
+238 FFDIMMLMIGWVM

-263 KLIATEDLSVLSRLA
+263 KLIATEDVTVLSRLA
-278 EFAVVVTGTTIFHGA
+278 EFAVVVTSTTIFHGL

-298 LLWIFGKMD
+298 LLWLFGKMN

-338 AQENLKVSPATAG
+338 AQENLKVRPQTAG

-365 ALYEAAAALFVAN
+365 ALYEAAAALFIAN
-378 LIGLDLS
+378 LMGLDLT
-385 LGQQLIV
+385 LGQQLVV
-392 CLTAMIASLGA
+392 CATAMIASLGA

-457 DRHTRETVTEP
+457 DRYTRDDEIAIQ
-468 NS
+468 S

>member
-1 MRLFFDIFAIRTL
+1 
-14 HASDQLHKG
+14 
-23 WVRRL
+23 
-28 YFLDKKNSIFTH
+28 
-40 QICHSDVTLKD
+40 
-51 KITADMSLN
+51 MSLN
-60 TQILI
+60 TQILV
-65 AAILG
+65 AAIFG
-70 IAFGF
+70 VVFGF
-75 LLSVF
+75 LLTLF
-80 PQSSFFTSSLYGL
+80 PDTQFLSGSLYGL
-93 GIISSIFIG
+93 GIVSSIFIG

-126 GQLGK
+126 GQLSRT
-131 VWKITVACCVTTTI
+131 WKITLACCVTTTT

-150 GIGCAHL
+150 GLTCAHI
-157 FDVGKGVDIALFQ
+157 FKVGQGVDILMFQ
-170 NDMNQYQ
+170 DAMNQHQ
-177 TPDTLTPTSFFTNF
+177 TPDTLTPSSFFTNF

-203 AEGNVLAVVVFALF
+203 SDGNVLAVVVFALF
-217 IGVALVHGGERFK
+217 IGVALVKGGDNFRS
-230 AVRQLAAQ
+230 VRKLSQQ
-238 FFEIMMLMIRWVM
+238 FFDIMMLMIGWVM

-263 KLIATEDLSVLSRLA
+263 KLIATEDITVLSRLA
-278 EFAVVVTGTTIFHGA
+278 EFAAVVTGTTIFHGV

-298 LLWIFGKMD
+298 LLWVFGKMN
-307 PVTFF
+307 PITFF
-312 KGTRAAL
+312 KGARTAL

-333 LSMKC
+333 LSLKC
-338 AQENLKVSPATAG
+338 AQENLGVRPQIAG

-365 ALYEAAAALFVAN
+365 ALYEAAAALFIAN
-378 LIGLDLS
+378 LMGLDLS

-392 CLTAMIASLGA
+392 CATAMIASLGA

-457 DRHTRETVTEP
+457 DRHTKDLNEP
-468 NS
+468 ALSN

>member
-1 MRLFFDIFAIRTL
+1 
-14 HASDQLHKG
+14 
-23 WVRRL
+23 
-28 YFLDKKNSIFTH
+28 
-40 QICHSDVTLKD
+40 
-51 KITADMSLN
+51 MSLN
-60 TQILI
+60 TQILV
-65 AAILG
+65 AAIFG
-70 IAFGF
+70 VVFGF
-75 LLSVF
+75 LLTLF
-80 PQSSFFTSSLYGL
+80 PETQFLSGSLYGL
-93 GIISSIFIG
+93 GIVSSIFIG

-126 GQLGK
+126 GQLSRT
-131 VWKITVACCVTTTI
+131 WKITLACCVTTTT

-150 GIGCAHL
+150 GLACAHI
-157 FDVGKGVDIALFQ
+157 FKVGQGVDILMFQ
-170 NDMNQYQ
+170 DAMNQHQ
-177 TPDTLTPTSFFTNF
+177 TPDTLTPSSFFTNF

-203 AEGNVLAVVVFALF
+203 SDGNVLAVVVFALF
-217 IGVALVHGGERFK
+217 IGVALVKGGDKFRS
-230 AVRQLAAQ
+230 VRKLSQQ
-238 FFEIMMLMIRWVM
+238 FFDIMMLMIGWVM

-263 KLIATEDLSVLSRLA
+263 KLIATEDITVLSRLA
-278 EFAVVVTGTTIFHGA
+278 EFAAVVTGTTIFHGV

-298 LLWIFGKMD
+298 LLWVFGKMN
-307 PVTFF
+307 PITFF
-312 KGTRAAL
+312 KGARTAL

-333 LSMKC
+333 LSLKC
-338 AQENLKVSPATAG
+338 AQENLGVRPQIAG

-365 ALYEAAAALFVAN
+365 ALYEAAAALFIAN
-378 LIGLDLS
+378 LMGLDLS

-392 CLTAMIASLGA
+392 CATAMIASLGA

-457 DRHTRETVTEP
+457 DRHTKDLNEP
-468 NS
+468 ALSN